1 MGLGLFRGVLW
12 ARVCGVAIASL
23 IVIADFLSLPS
34 HPMWSIV
41 LIAFSGFV
49 IWALCVGRT
58 GASALFD

>member
-1 MGLGLFRGVLW
+1 VGLGLFRGVLW

-34 HPMWSIV
+34 HPVWSIV

-58 GASALFD
+58 GASELFD